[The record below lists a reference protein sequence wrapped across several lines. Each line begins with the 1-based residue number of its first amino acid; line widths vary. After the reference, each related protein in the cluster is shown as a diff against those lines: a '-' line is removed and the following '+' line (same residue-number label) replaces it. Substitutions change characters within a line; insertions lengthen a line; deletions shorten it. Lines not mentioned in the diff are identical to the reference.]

1 MFSIVQDGGNA
12 MLKRILALV
21 LAMILLAIGVVAE
34 NIHNYDKKKGGYT
47 YVTFGSYPEDKNGN
61 VAPILWRVL
70 ETDGKEA
77 YLLTEY
83 IVDVHYVHLDT
94 VNYRYLDWKDSDLFA
109 YLQNEFLP
117 RAFTAQEQAALL
129 QRTEDGGLVSLP
141 KIDDIRNKAY
151 GFNDNKSR
159 ECAGTD
165 YAKSIGLFQY
175 NDHNSPWVSRNK
187 SQDRPQ
193 QQRRVMDDGK
203 LGTVPCGN
211 VDLGVRPIVYVNL
224 SLVSINGGSG
234 TKDDP
239 FQLASM
245 VEPAFPVQATQAP
258 AVPTPAPVMESNPDD
273 DLSALISQMAQEK
286 EEAAQATPL
295 PTQAPVSPAP
305 TPIPAATPAPTAVP
319 VKNTAAPSSVSL
331 PQATPFTIGGI
342 VYQTEEGVVVTS
354 LKAVTPSPLP
364 TAAPTQIPALATPAE
379 DEKQPE
385 STPIPV
391 TTPETKPQAKDG
403 VFTAAADPTYIHPS
417 FPELT
422 DEGFLPEGQAEFVL
436 KDPANGLWLY
446 ADQQLRIEIVRK
458 VGTNFKKQPLT
469 WFEARIFTRDN
480 SELFD
485 MYPWDEANYKNHYKL
500 AYANEIAR
508 KHKLVFAINSDY
520 FIFREGRQ
528 HDADVNYTYP
538 KGLIIRDGEVFY
550 DVPRKSN
557 TEVYPPLDVMAMYP
571 DGTLQVHI
579 TGTMTAKEILKTGP
593 TDTLSFGP
601 ILVEN
606 GEISPRSKVFGTA
619 AAPRT
624 GFGYVEPGHYV
635 CVMAEGRIDGGDGEN
650 CAWLAERMHEMGCL
664 TALNL
669 DGGATSTMLFMG
681 EQINKSGNYGS
692 VTNRKQNEL
701 IGIGYS
707 DSIGQ

>member
-1 MFSIVQDGGNA
+1 
-12 MLKRILALV
+12 MLKRFLALL
-21 LAMILLAIGVVAE
+21 LAMLLIVTGVAAE
-34 NIHNYDKKKGGYT
+34 GICNYDKKKGGYT

-61 VAPILWRVL
+61 VAPLLWRVL

-94 VNYRYLDWKDSDLFA
+94 VNYRYLEWKDSDLFA

-117 RAFTAQEQAALL
+117 RAFTPQEQAVLL

-141 KIDDIRNKAY
+141 QIDDIRNKAY
-151 GFNDNKSR
+151 GFTDNKSR

-211 VDLGVRPIVYVNL
+211 VDLGVRPVVYINL
-224 SLVSINGGSG
+224 SKVSINGGSG

-239 FQLASM
+239 YQLASM
-245 VEPAFPVQATQAP
+245 VEAALPTQPTQAP
-258 AVPTPAPVMESNPDD
+258 AAPTQAPVMENNNND
-273 DLSALISQMAQEK
+273 DLSSLINQMAQEK
-286 EEAAQATPL
+286 EKAAATPE
-295 PTQAPVSPAP
+295 PTQVPATSFP
-305 TPIPAATPAPTAVP
+305 TPAATLAPTAAP
-319 VKNTAAPSSVSL
+319 AAAKASSAAQ
-331 PQATPFTIGGI
+331 PEATPFTIGGI
-342 VYQTEEGVVVTS
+342 VYQTEDGVVVSS
-354 LKAVTPSPLP
+354 LKAVTPTPLP
-364 TAAPTQIPALATPAE
+364 TAAPTAEPAKYTPAPQE
-379 DEKQPE
+379 TQPE
-385 STPIPV
+385 STPVPV
-391 TTPETKPQAKDG
+391 PTANAASQSSEI
-403 VFTAAADPTYIHPS
+403 VFTAAANPAYIHPS

-422 DEGFLPEGQAEFVL
+422 DEGFLPEGQEEFVL
-436 KDPANGLWLY
+436 KDPDNGLWLY

-458 VGTNFKKQPLT
+458 SGTNFKKQPLT

-480 SELFD
+480 TELFD

-500 AYANEIAR
+500 AYADEIAQ

-606 GEISPRSKVFGTA
+606 GEISPRSKAFGTA

-635 CVMAEGRIDGGDGEN
+635 CVMSEGRIDGGDGEN
-650 CAWLAERMHEMGCL
+650 CAWLAERMYEMGCQ

-701 IGIGYS
+701 IGIGHS
-707 DSIGQ
+707 ENVGK

>member
-1 MFSIVQDGGNA
+1 MEEMG
-12 MLKRILALV
+12 MLKRFLAFLMAA
-21 LAMILLAIGVVAE
+21 LLLAGSAIAE
-34 NIHNYDKKKGGYT
+34 NFHNYDKNQGGYT
-47 YVTFGSYPEDKNGN
+47 YVTFGTFPEDKNGN
-61 VAPILWRVL
+61 EAPILWRVL

-94 VNYRYLDWKDSDLFA
+94 IAYRYLEWNESDLFA
-109 YLQNEFLP
+109 YLQNDFLP
-117 RAFTAQEQAALL
+117 RAFSAQEQQALL

-141 KIDDIRNKAY
+141 KIDDVRNKAY
-151 GFNDNKSR
+151 GFTDNKSR
-159 ECAGTD
+159 ECEGTA

-193 QQRRVMDDGK
+193 QQRRVMDEGK

-211 VDLGVRPIVYVNL
+211 VDLGIRPCVYINL
-224 SLVSINGGSG
+224 SKVSINGGKG

-239 FQLASM
+239 YQLAS
-245 VEPAFPVQATQAP
+245 VVDPAFPAPATQAP
-258 AVPTPAPVMESNPDD
+258 ASATPAPVMEDDHTD
-273 DLSALISQMAQEK
+273 DLSQLIDQLAQEK
-286 EEAAQATPL
+286 EEAAQATPV
-295 PTQAPVSPAP
+295 PVSTAAP
-305 TPIPAATPAPTAVP
+305 TPIPVATAAPTALP
-319 VKNTAAPSSVSL
+319 VQSAAPQAAGSV
-331 PQATPFTIGGI
+331 PQATPFSIGGI
-342 VYQTEEGVVVTS
+342 IYQTEDGVTVTS
-354 LKAVTPSPLP
+354 LKAVTPAPIP
-364 TAAPTQIPALATPAE
+364 TAVPTKEPAIATPVE

-385 STPIPV
+385 TTPLPAA
-391 TTPETKPQAKDG
+391 TPETKPLAKDG
-403 VFTAAADPTYIHPS
+403 VFTAAADPAYIHPS
-417 FPELT
+417 FPKLT
-422 DEGFLPEGQAEFVL
+422 DEGFLPEGEDEFVL
-436 KDPANGLWLY
+436 KDAENGLWLY

-458 VGTNFKKQPLT
+458 SGTNFKKQPLT

-485 MYPWDEANYKNHYKL
+485 LYPWDEANYKNHYKL
-500 AYANEIAR
+500 AYADEIAK

-528 HDADVNYTYP
+528 HDADVNYNYP

-557 TEVYPPLDVMAMYP
+557 TNVYPPLDVMAMYP

-579 TGTMTAKEILKTGP
+579 TGTKTAKEILKTGP

-606 GEISPRSKVFGTA
+606 GEISPRSKNFGTA

-635 CVMAEGRIDGGDGEN
+635 CVMSEGRIDGGDGEN
-650 CAWLAERMHEMGCL
+650 CAWLAERMHEMGCI

-681 EQINKSGNYGS
+681 EQLNKSGNYGN

-707 DSIGQ
+707 ENVGK